1 MMRRLL
7 ACCLWW
13 ACMQAAQAAPTA
25 LGDEELAA
33 VRGGDGV
40 SFALRLEL
48 NRVNPGAP
56 PGDSRLWIAQVVDGR
71 TTYTVLK
78 NVSGMIQMFALNI
91 AARSAPDGTN
101 YIAFTLPSYVRFT
114 EVGFD
119 SLSVQA
125 DPRAPVTDSL
135 GRFTLNGVLS
145 MQGQLRMWPSSSH

>member
-1 MMRRLL
+1 MMRCLL
-7 ACCLWW
+7 AACLWW
-13 ACMQAAQAAPTA
+13 ACSNAALAAPTRLDDA
-25 LGDEELAA
+25 ELEA

-48 NRVNPGAP
+48 NKMEAGAA
-56 PGDSRLWIAQVVDGR
+56 PGDSRLWIAQAVDGR

-78 NVSGMIQMFALNI
+78 NISGTIQMFALNI
-91 AARSAPDGTN
+91 SAQNAPDGTA

-114 EVGFD
+114 DVGFD

-135 GRFTLNGVLS
+135 GRFTLNGALS
-145 MQGQLRMWPSSSH
+145 MQGQLRMWAH